1 MTVAIAH
8 RGPDDEY
15 FHREPGLALGTRR
28 LAIVD
33 LAGGR
38 QPLAN
43 EDETVWVS
51 FNGELFDYPEL
62 RQQLLVRGHHLANRR
77 DTELWVHL
85 YEDHGEGVFERARG
99 QFGVALWDR
108 RNRILLLGRDS
119 MTVHQDARLYLASL
133 FARTGGV
140 APYRAWP
147 GGVAPGSSRKSE
159 FSRKRSLRWRWRC
172 PYGREH
178 SGGSSHW
185 SFRSYFGRNNCS
197 GRGRTRAT
205 PTAPPTP
212 RHHGISRNSA
222 SVLRP
227 EMVRRAHCPV
237 MVVKAPARAAG
248 APTPPKTPINPSRGS
263 NHERIAPGSLPG
275 TARRRGRSRGSTR
288 PDRYPADRAR
298 GSQLNYRQPDAWSRR
313 AIINVGHSD
322 KFFIDRTIMEYA
334 RSIWSAEAC
343 PVDQS

>member
-1 MTVAIAH
+1 MCGIVGAPDLTGNRDFPAEWLRAMTVAIAH
-8 RGPDDEY
+8 RGLDDEY

-62 RQQLLVRGHHLANRR
+62 RQQLLVRGHHLATRC

-99 QFGVALWDR
+99 QFGIALWDR

-119 MTVHQDARLYLASL
+119 MTIHQDARLYLASL
-133 FARTGGV
+133 LPEQAV
-140 APYRAWP
+140 
-147 GGVAPGSSRKSE
+147 
-159 FSRKRSLRWRWRC
+159 
-172 PYGREH
+172 
-178 SGGSSHW
+178 SH
-185 SFRSYFGRNNCS
+185 RIE
-197 GRGRTRAT
+197 RGRAAWLQILQGRVNSLGNDLSAGAALTDENTVAVQATGPSEVISAEITGRRGVRPRAT
-205 PTAPPTP
+205 DP

-248 APTPPKTPINPSRGS
+248 APTPPKNADQPVSRVKS
-263 NHERIAPGSLPG
+263 
-275 TARRRGRSRGSTR
+275 
-288 PDRYPADRAR
+288 
-298 GSQLNYRQPDAWSRR
+298 
-313 AIINVGHSD
+313 
-322 KFFIDRTIMEYA
+322 
-334 RSIWSAEAC
+334 
-343 PVDQS
+343 

>member
-1 MTVAIAH
+1 MCGIVGALDLTGNRDFPAERLRAMTVAIAH

-133 FARTGGV
+133 LPEQAV
-140 APYRAWP
+140 
-147 GGVAPGSSRKSE
+147 
-159 FSRKRSLRWRWRC
+159 
-172 PYGREH
+172 
-178 SGGSSHW
+178 SH
-185 SFRSYFGRNNCS
+185 RIE
-197 GRGRTRAT
+197 RGRAAWLQVLQGRVNSLGNDLSAGDGAALTDENTVAVQATGPSEVISAEITVRRGVGPRAT
-205 PTAPPTP
+205 DPAPPTP

-288 PDRYPADRAR
+288 AGPI
-298 GSQLNYRQPDAWSRR
+298 SR
-313 AIINVGHSD
+313 
-322 KFFIDRTIMEYA
+322 
-334 RSIWSAEAC
+334 
-343 PVDQS
+343 